1 MLLIVVEAVYRD
13 ASDWKCELVHKSQTK
28 RPPEGV
34 SIFMVV
40 RLSACSNSRG
50 ALNLVTCYSLPNAGG
65 VDG

>member
-1 MLLIVVEAVYRD
+1 MLLIVVEAVYRN
-13 ASDWKCELVHKSQTK
+13 ASDGKCELAHKSRTK

-40 RLSACSNSRG
+40 RLSTCSDSRG
-50 ALNLVTCYSLPNAGG
+50 ALNLVTCYSSPNAGG